1 MLDHIIKIINES
13 VKPGTEAVVRRC
25 SVNKGVLKHCAKFTG
40 KLQCWNLFFNKV
52 AVASAVVV
60 NKRTISDEYITVEK
74 KVHSQCFP
82 AETEKEVVKFFNNF
96 FINKR
101 KQDMAYLLV

>member
-1 MLDHIIKIINES
+1 M
-13 VKPGTEAVVRRC
+13 
-25 SVNKGVLKHCAKFTG
+25 
-40 KLQCWNLFFNKV
+40 
-52 AVASAVVV
+52 

-82 AETEKEVVKFFNNF
+82 TETEKEVVKFFISF